1 MPSNKQYTEEVIK
14 LAGELGLE
22 VETEGL
28 NNQELAALVS
38 DLKAKKKD
46 VENET
51 LADKA
56 ENDAAAAAALEKLE
70 SGETKEKEAAKK
82 PSFCV
87 GERKA
92 FTTKRGILS
101 DGDEI
106 KADDLPGGKEALDAF
121 VESGHVVKN

>member
-1 MPSNKQYTEEVIK
+1 MPSNKQYTEEANK
-14 LAGELGLE
+14 LAAELGLE

-28 NNQELAALVS
+28 NNEKLAALVS

-46 VENET
+46 AERKT

-56 ENDAAAAAALEKLE
+56 EDDAAAAALAKLE
-70 SGETKEKEAAKK
+70 AGEAKEEEAAKK
-82 PSFCV
+82 PPYCV

-92 FTTKRGILS
+92 VTTKRGILS

-106 KADDLPGGKEALDAF
+106 TADDLPGGKEALAAF
-121 VESGHVVKN
+121 VKSGHVVKS